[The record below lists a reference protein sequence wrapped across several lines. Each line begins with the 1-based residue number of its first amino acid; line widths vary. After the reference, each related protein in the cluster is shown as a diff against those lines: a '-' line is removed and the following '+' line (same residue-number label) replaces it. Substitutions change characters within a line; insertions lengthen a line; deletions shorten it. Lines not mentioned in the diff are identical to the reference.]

1 VIATRRIPIE
11 AFLLAM
17 LLAAG
22 VSTHRVNLGLERWT
36 EARAVAGD
44 VGPLP
49 NGKALRVGSLG
60 FERLVA
66 DLFWLRTVYYVGDPR
81 TGDVGYPA
89 AEGLA
94 HLVTDIDPS
103 FESVYVLM
111 NSVLSGLRMDA
122 DAAIRLLEK
131 GTRHSDYWR
140 IYFLLG
146 FNHFMEKGDYLAGA
160 HWIEEAA
167 KRGGPP
173 YLPLLAS
180 RLYSQA
186 GDPDTA
192 LAFLATRLQQERH
205 PALREQLQKRMTDVW
220 ITRDLDR
227 IDAAIVTYRELRGS
241 DPIDVAALVREGLL
255 EREPRDPRGEHY
267 AIRSGRATS
276 FVEFER
282 LRLKTLE
289 EAS

>member
-1 VIATRRIPIE
+1 
-11 AFLLAM
+11 M
-17 LLAAG
+17 LIAAG
-22 VSTHRVNLGLERWT
+22 VTVHRVNLDLERWT
-36 EARAVAGD
+36 EARAVTGD

-81 TGDVGYPA
+81 TGDIGYPA

-94 HLVTDIDPS
+94 HLVTDIDPT
-103 FESVYVLM
+103 FASVYVLM

-131 GTRHSDYWR
+131 GARHSDYWR

-146 FNHFMEKGDYLAGA
+146 FNYFMEKGDYRQGA
-160 HWIEEAA
+160 YWIEEAA
-167 KRGGPP
+167 MRGGPP
-173 YLPLLAS
+173 YLALLAS

-192 LAFLATRLQQERH
+192 LAFLATRLGQEQH
-205 PALREQLQKRMTDVW
+205 PALREQIQKRMTDVW
-220 ITRDLDR
+220 INRDLNR
-227 IDAAIVTYRELRGS
+227 IDAAIAGFRETRGA
-241 DPIDVAALVREGLL
+241 DPADVPALVDAGLL
-255 EREPRDPRGEHY
+255 PREPLDPRGSPY
-267 AIRSGRATS
+267 SIRDGQATS
-276 FVEFER
+276 AMEFER
-282 LRLKTLE
+282 LRIRVLG

>member
-1 VIATRRIPIE
+1 
-11 AFLLAM
+11 M

-22 VSTHRVNLGLERWT
+22 VCVHRVNLGLERWT

-44 VGPLP
+44 VGALP

-66 DLFWLRTVYYVGDPR
+66 DLFWFRTVYYVGDPR
-81 TGDVGYPA
+81 TGNAGYPA

-94 HLVTDIDPS
+94 HLVTDIDPH
-103 FESVYVLM
+103 FASVYVLM

-131 GTRHSDYWR
+131 GTLHSDYWR

-146 FNHFMEKGDYLAGA
+146 FNYFMEKGDYRQGA
-160 HWIEEAA
+160 YWIEEAA

-192 LAFLATRLQQERH
+192 LAFLATRLEQEQH

-220 ITRDLDR
+220 INRDLDR
-227 IDAAIVTYRELRGS
+227 IDAAIAEFRETRGT
-241 DPIDVAALVREGLL
+241 DPADVPALVDAGLL
-255 EREPRDPRGEHY
+255 PREPRDPRGGPY
-267 AIRSGRATS
+267 SVRDGRAMS
-276 FVEFER
+276 AMEFER
-282 LRLKTLE
+282 LRIRVLG